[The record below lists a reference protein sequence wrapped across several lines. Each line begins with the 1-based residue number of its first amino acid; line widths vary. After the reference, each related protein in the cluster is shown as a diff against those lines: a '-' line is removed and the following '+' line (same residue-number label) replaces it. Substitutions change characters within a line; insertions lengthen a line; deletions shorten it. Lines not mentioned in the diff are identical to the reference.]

1 MSQDY
6 RVFAK
11 FVRRVQRRLYQRRL
25 LQGGVLTGTVA
36 LALLLLGVA
45 VQPLIPRL
53 PLTPVIYSAMGVLAM
68 LALLVYVLR
77 PAVRWV
83 PQRQALARIEET
95 YPGSHDDLRNAL
107 QLDAEALARANPHG
121 VALDLVQALHRR
133 VARQVGNFRA
143 RSVVR
148 RRRLQGVAWC
158 AMLVLAAVG
167 VSHLQPG
174 ALEESWRMLTQ
185 PHAYLPDP
193 AMHITIEPQQAV
205 IARGSNLDVQAQ
217 VSGRLPGSMQI
228 RLQRDGEAAQWY
240 DMEAQEPGV
249 FRYTIIEPQMSLR
262 FQALSGG
269 YASEPGALKVVPD
282 PAIGQLVLRYLFPD
296 YTGLPEQV
304 QEGGGDVQAL
314 PGTQVRLSMR
324 ANVPLA
330 SGRLRFEAGDEV
342 PLAITEGQELHGE
355 LLVMQNDAY
364 VIEVEDLHGLKNSRP
379 PRFAVQVQPDAV
391 PTVEVAEPV
400 DGVEVDETTDLRIRY
415 EASDDF
421 GLQNAALVYLGPAG
435 GEQRVPMH
443 QGRFD
448 RSSVFETFTWN
459 MNDWVL
465 PDGETLQF
473 YVEVYD
479 NDTISGP
486 KRGVSEVV
494 TLRMRNR
501 EQEHD
506 ELEQLQEELADAT
519 LDLLA
524 DHLDLAA
531 EFEEWQEQMEAGEE
545 LDPNALAEAQER
557 QQQAEQ
563 RAEQVAQQVNEAL
576 ARVQN
581 DPYST
586 YESFADLQALQRN
599 MERLQNSLMPSLQ
612 QSMQAMPPQ
621 SPSPSQMSEPRERLE
636 DVLEELERMAS
647 LSEQIAD
654 NEKMQD
660 LERLSTKMM
669 EEQNSLLSALDDLP
683 QDFQGGELPPELQE
697 MLDNLQSMMQD
708 LMEAMAQM
716 PTAISGRVSQ
726 QPARKPAAGRHA
738 AAVAGTA

>member
-1 MSQDY
+1 M
-6 RVFAK
+6 
-11 FVRRVQRRLYQRRL
+11 
-25 LQGGVLTGTVA
+25 
-36 LALLLLGVA
+36 
-45 VQPLIPRL
+45 
-53 PLTPVIYSAMGVLAM
+53 
-68 LALLVYVLR
+68 
-77 PAVRWV
+77 
-83 PQRQALARIEET
+83 
-95 YPGSHDDLRNAL
+95 
-107 QLDAEALARANPHG
+107 
-121 VALDLVQALHRR
+121 
-133 VARQVGNFRA
+133 
-143 RSVVR
+143 
-148 RRRLQGVAWC
+148 
-158 AMLVLAAVG
+158 
-167 VSHLQPG
+167 
-174 ALEESWRMLTQ
+174 
-185 PHAYLPDP
+185 
-193 AMHITIEPQQAV
+193 
-205 IARGSNLDVQAQ
+205 
-217 VSGRLPGSMQI
+217 
-228 RLQRDGEAAQWY
+228 
-240 DMEAQEPGV
+240 
-249 FRYTIIEPQMSLR
+249 
-262 FQALSGG
+262 
-269 YASEPGALKVVPD
+269 KVVPD

-304 QEGGGDVQAL
+304 QEGGDVQAL

-342 PLAITEGQELHGE
+342 PLAITDGQELHGE

-465 PDGETLQF
+465 PDGDTLQF

-531 EFEEWQEQMEAGEE
+531 EFEEWQEQAEAGEE
-545 LDPNALAEAQER
+545 LDPNAVAEAQER

-563 RAEQVAQQVNEAL
+563 RAEQVAQQVEEAL

-586 YESFADLQALQRN
+586 YESFAGLA
-599 MERLQNSLMPSLQ
+599 
-612 QSMQAMPPQ
+612 
-621 SPSPSQMSEPRERLE
+621 
-636 DVLEELERMAS
+636 
-647 LSEQIAD
+647 
-654 NEKMQD
+654 
-660 LERLSTKMM
+660 
-669 EEQNSLLSALDDLP
+669 
-683 QDFQGGELPPELQE
+683 G
-697 MLDNLQSMMQD
+697 
-708 LMEAMAQM
+708 
-716 PTAISGRVSQ
+716 
-726 QPARKPAAGRHA
+726 PAAQHGAPAEQPDARPAAEHAGHA
-738 AAVAGTA
+738 AAKPLAVADV